1 MNFIIA
7 FKVKKERK
15 ANVIIV
21 IKKTAD
27 KTQIAEVIDKITKMG
42 LKAHPVE
49 GQHQCT
55 ISVLGKT
62 ENVDTNEFSSIDF
75 VESVLRVSKPFKLAS
90 RAANPDGTRIKLKNI
105 EFGPDQMIVMAG
117 PCSVESEDQL
127 MRIAR
132 AVKNSGATV
141 LRGGAFKPRSSP
153 YAFQGLGKRGLEL
166 LKMASEETGLAVISE
181 AMDLEG
187 LEMMLDY
194 VDIIQIGAR
203 NMQNFS
209 FLKELGKIDK
219 PIMLKRGM
227 SATIEEW
234 LMSAEYIL
242 AGGNRNVLLCER
254 GIRSFD
260 SQYSRNTLDL
270 NAIPILK
277 ALTHLPI
284 VVDPS
289 HGTGFRHLVA
299 PMALAGMAAGGD
311 SLIIEVHDK
320 PEEALSDGPQALL
333 PADFE
338 ELMGKLVKLGHALG
352 RNVITELADKRAA

>member
-1 MNFIIA
+1 MVIVSRKNVTDAELAEIVQKIE
-7 FKVKKERK
+7 KLGLTPHIVKGV
-15 ANVIIV
+15 A
-21 IKKTAD
+21 
-27 KTQIAEVIDKITKMG
+27 
-42 LKAHPVE
+42 
-49 GQHQCT
+49 QHT

-62 ENVDTNEFSSIDF
+62 EKIQTTEFSIFPF
-75 VESVLRVSKPFKLAS
+75 VENVVRISKPFKLAS
-90 RAANPDGTRIKLKNI
+90 KLSNPDGTKIKVKNL
-105 EFGPDQMIVMAG
+105 EFGNGNVIVMAG
-117 PCSVESEDQL
+117 PCSVESEDQT

-132 AVKNSGATV
+132 AVKASGATV

-153 YAFQGLGKRGLEL
+153 YAFQGLGLKGLEI
-166 LKMASEETGLAVISE
+166 LKIASEETGLPVISE

-187 LEMMLDY
+187 LKMMMGY

-209 FLKELGKIDK
+209 LLKELGKLNI

-260 SQYSRNTLDL
+260 TQYSRNTLDL

-277 ALTHLPI
+277 SLTHLPI

-289 HGTGFRHLVA
+289 HGTGYRSLVA

-333 PADFE
+333 PTDFE
-338 ELMGKLVKLGHALG
+338 VLMKKLVGLGEVLE
-352 RNVITELADKRAA
+352 RPVLTEIPKVKAAC

>member
-1 MNFIIA
+1 M
-7 FKVKKERK
+7 
-15 ANVIIV
+15 IIV
-21 IKKTAD
+21 SKKTI
-27 KTQIAEVIDKITKMG
+27 TNEQISEVVQKIQKLG
-42 LKAHPVE
+42 LTAHVVK
-49 GQHQCT
+49 GLAQHT

-62 ENVDTNEFSSIDF
+62 EKIQTSEFSTFPF
-75 VESVLRVSKPFKLAS
+75 VESVLRISKPFKLAS
-90 RAANPDGTRIKLKNI
+90 KLANPDGTRIHVGNLEI
-105 EFGPDQMIVMAG
+105 AQDHVIVMAG
-117 PCSVESEDQL
+117 PCSVESEEQT

-132 AVKNSGATV
+132 AVKAAGATV

-153 YAFQGLGKRGLEL
+153 YSFQGMGLRGLEI
-166 LKMASEETGLAVISE
+166 LKMASQETGLPVISE
-181 AMDLEG
+181 AMDHDG
-187 LEMMLDY
+187 LKMMLDY

-209 FLKELGKIDK
+209 LLKELGKIDK

-242 AGGNRNVLLCER
+242 SGGNSKVLLCER

-260 SQYSRNTLDL
+260 TQYSRNTLDL

-277 ALTHLPI
+277 SLTHLPI

-289 HGTGFRHLVA
+289 HGTGFWHLVA
-299 PMALAGMAAGGD
+299 PMALAGLAAGGD
-311 SLIIEVHDK
+311 ALIIEVHDK

-333 PADFE
+333 PSNFE
-338 ELMGKLVKLGHALG
+338 KLMKQLLGIGEVLGKPVL
-352 RNVITELADKRAA
+352 TEIPKKQKAAS

>member
-1 MNFIIA
+1 MI
-7 FKVKKERK
+7 
-15 ANVIIV
+15 IIV
-21 IKKTAD
+21 KRGT
-27 KTQIAEVIDKITKMG
+27 TREQVAEVVSKITSMG
-42 LKAHPVE
+42 LKAHSVE
-49 GQHQCT
+49 GQQQCT

-62 ENVDTNEFSSIDF
+62 EKVDMNEFSSIEH
-75 VESVLRVSKPFKLAS
+75 VESVFRVSKPFKLAS
-90 RAANPDGTRIKLKNI
+90 REANPGGTRIKLKNLEI
-105 EFGPDQMIVMAG
+105 GADRMVVMAG

-153 YAFQGLGKRGLEL
+153 YAFQGMGLRGLQL
-166 LKMASEETGLAVISE
+166 LKQASQETGLPVISE

-187 LEMMLDY
+187 VEMMMDY
-194 VDIIQIGAR
+194 VDIFQIGAR

-209 FLKELGKIDK
+209 LLKELGKLNK

-242 AGGNRNVLLCER
+242 AGGNSNVLLCER

-277 ALTHLPI
+277 SLTHLPI

-289 HGTGFRHLVA
+289 HGTGHRHLVA
-299 PMALAGMAAGGD
+299 PMAMAGMAAGGD
-311 SLIIEVHDK
+311 ALIIEVHDR

-333 PADFE
+333 PSDFS
-338 ELMGKLVKLGHALG
+338 ELMGKLVKMGRALDK
-352 RNVITELADKRAA
+352 NVVTELERGRSAA

>member
-1 MNFIIA
+1 M
-7 FKVKKERK
+7 
-15 ANVIIV
+15 IIV
-21 IKKTAD
+21 VKRSATKQ
-27 KTQIAEVIDKITKMG
+27 QISEVVDKIIKMG
-42 LKAHPVE
+42 LNPHPVE
-49 GQHQCT
+49 GQLQCT

-62 ENVDTNEFSSIDF
+62 ENVDINEFSSIAF
-75 VESVLRVSKPFKLAS
+75 VESVIRVSKPFKLAS
-90 RAANPDGTRIKLKNI
+90 RAANPEGTKIKVKNI
-105 EFGPDQMIVMAG
+105 EFGPNQMIVMAG

-132 AVKNSGATV
+132 AVKKSGATV

-153 YAFQGLGKRGLEL
+153 YAFQGLGRRGLEL
-166 LKMASEETGLAVISE
+166 LKMASQETGLAVISE
-181 AMDLEG
+181 AMDVEG
-187 LEMMLDY
+187 LEMMMDY
-194 VDIIQIGAR
+194 VDIVQIGAR

-209 FLKELGKIDK
+209 FLRGKIDK

-254 GIRSFD
+254 GIRTFD

-277 ALTHLPI
+277 SLTHLPI

-289 HGTGFRHLVA
+289 HGTGYRHLVS

-311 SLIIEVHDK
+311 SLIIEVHDR

-333 PADFE
+333 PSDFS
-338 ELMGKLVKLGHALG
+338 ELMSQLVKIGQALG
-352 RNVITELADKRAA
+352 KKVITDLADKQAA

>member
-1 MNFIIA
+1 MVI
-7 FKVKKERK
+7 VSKKSATDE
-15 ANVIIV
+15 
-21 IKKTAD
+21 
-27 KTQIAEVIDKITKMG
+27 QLSEVVQKIEKMG
-42 LKAHPVE
+42 LAPHIVKGHS
-49 GQHQCT
+49 QFT

-62 ENVDTNEFSSIDF
+62 EKIQTSEFSIFPF
-75 VESVLRVSKPFKLAS
+75 VENVLRISKPFKLAS
-90 RAANPDGTRIKLKNI
+90 KISNPDGTRIKVKNL
-105 EFGPDQMIVMAG
+105 EFAEGHVIVMAG
-117 PCSVESEDQL
+117 PCSVESEDQT

-132 AVKNSGATV
+132 AVKAAGATV

-153 YAFQGLGKRGLEL
+153 YSFQGMGLRGLEI
-166 LKMASEETGLAVISE
+166 LKMASEETGLPIISE
-181 AMDLEG
+181 AMDLDG
-187 LEMMLDY
+187 LKMMMDY

-209 FLKELGKIDK
+209 LLKELGKIDK
-219 PIMLKRGM
+219 PIMLKRGP

-242 AGGNRNVLLCER
+242 AGGNRKVLLCER

-277 ALTHLPI
+277 SLTHLPI

-289 HGTGFRHLVA
+289 HGTGYRNLVA
-299 PMALAGMAAGGD
+299 PMALAGLAAGGD

-333 PADFE
+333 PSDFE
-338 ELMGKLVKLGHALG
+338 VLMKQLVGMGKVLN
-352 RNVITELADKRAA
+352 RPVITDISKIKAA

>member
-1 MNFIIA
+1 
-7 FKVKKERK
+7 
-15 ANVIIV
+15 
-21 IKKTAD
+21 
-27 KTQIAEVIDKITKMG
+27 MG
-42 LKAHPVE
+42 LISHVVK
-49 GQHQCT
+49 GQSQYT

-62 ENVDTNEFSSIDF
+62 EKIQVSEFQIFPF
-75 VESVLRVSKPFKLAS
+75 VENVVRISKPFKLAS
-90 RAANPDGTRIKLKNI
+90 KLSNPEGTRIKIKNL
-105 EFGPDQMIVMAG
+105 EVGEGHVIVMAG
-117 PCSVESEDQL
+117 PCSVESEDQT

-132 AVKNSGATV
+132 AVKKAGATV

-153 YAFQGLGKRGLEL
+153 YAFQGMGLKGLEI
-166 LKMASEETGLAVISE
+166 LKKASEETGLPVISE

-187 LEMMLDY
+187 LKMMMDY

-209 FLKELGKIDK
+209 LLKELGKINK

-227 SATIEEW
+227 SSTIEEW

-260 SQYSRNTLDL
+260 TQYSRNTLDL
-270 NAIPILK
+270 NAVPILK
-277 ALTHLPI
+277 SLTHLPI

-289 HGTGFRHLVA
+289 HGTGYRSLVA
-299 PMALAGMAAGGD
+299 PMSLAGMAAGGD
-311 SLIIEVHDK
+311 ALIIEVHDK

-333 PADFE
+333 PTDFE
-338 ELMGKLVKLGHALG
+338 VLMKQLVGMGEILK
-352 RNVITELADKRAA
+352 RPVITENSKFKAAS